1 MALTQIEVSQLY
13 VAIFNRASEGEG
25 NRYWQTQSDAAS
37 AATAMLDTTDSK
49 QYFGSSLDSNQAFI
63 EHIYLNTLN
72 KTITDDL
79 EGINYW
85 TGRLEGG
92 ATRGEIVAEMVAVIK
107 NYAPGGPYYDPSDA
121 ATVTA
126 YNQFVNRVEVSNYMA
141 ERVYD
146 TPVDYAVSTAFNRAL
161 PVTDDPATVAGAKSS
176 VDQMAEMVGGFTHV
190 DVSID
195 TGTMEVPVFFDA
207 GDGQF
212 NFVDDARVFNHV
224 VIENFSS
231 NDRVT
236 FQHAAT
242 SDYSYS
248 NDGED
253 VHIIFNNQEIVNAIT
268 LIGVVDPGTLVYDQT
283 SFLAALGFD
292 PITVT

>member
-1 MALTQIEVSQLY
+1 MALTLIEVSQLY

-25 NRYWQTQSDAAS
+25 NRYWQTQPDAAS
-37 AATAMLDTTDSK
+37 AATAMLDTTDAK
-49 QYFGSSLDSNQAFI
+49 QYFGFSLDSNLAFI

-92 ATRGEIVAEMVAVIK
+92 ATRGEIVAEMVSVIK

-141 ERVYD
+141 DRVYD

-161 PVTDDPATVAGAKSS
+161 QVTDDPATVAAAKSS
-176 VDQMAEMVGGFTHV
+176 VARMAGGLSHA

-195 TGTMEVPVFFDA
+195 TGTLEVPAFFDA

-231 NDRVT
+231 DDRVT

-253 VHIIFNNQEIVNAIT
+253 VHIIFNNQGIVNAIM
-268 LIGVVDPGTLVYDQT
+268 LIGVVDPGTLVDDQT
-283 SFLAALGFD
+283 TFLAALGFD